1 LVNGSKGIGTGFS
14 TDIMCY
20 HPLEI
25 IGYLKSKLGTD
36 LLLPSPVEFK
46 PYWEGF
52 KGTVEKIQG
61 SSPAKYLI
69 KGLYEKVGTDKI
81 RVTELPVS
89 FWTEKFKEHLE
100 SLLDPV
106 DKAGKKLSS
115 VIKDYDDMS
124 KDVNVDFTITFAKGK
139 IEELEAM
146 VIDNG
151 CNALEKLL
159 KLYKTN
165 SSSNMH
171 LFDANDKLKKYE
183 NVQEIIDDYFG
194 TRLELY
200 QKRKEHLIHCLNKEL
215 VLLSNKKRYILENLD
230 GTIDL
235 RRKSKQEIHSLLK
248 ERGYDVLEEDELLVK
263 EDSNLN
269 QYKYLV
275 KMPMDSVSQ
284 ENVNR
289 LEKDHANKETELKNT
304 MSKTIQ
310 QMWLEE
316 LDHLRR
322 EYLVFKEERVAIN
335 ESMTVVKKT
344 VKKTGDVKKSVK
356 SK

>member
-1 LVNGSKGIGTGFS
+1 
-14 TDIMCY
+14 
-20 HPLEI
+20 
-25 IGYLKSKLGTD
+25 
-36 LLLPSPVEFK
+36 
-46 PYWEGF
+46 
-52 KGTVEKIQG
+52 
-61 SSPAKYLI
+61 
-69 KGLYEKVGTDKI
+69 
-81 RVTELPVS
+81 
-89 FWTEKFKEHLE
+89 
-100 SLLDPV
+100 
-106 DKAGKKLSS
+106 
-115 VIKDYDDMS
+115 MS
-124 KDVNVDFTITFAKGK
+124 KDVNVDFTITFTKGK
-139 IEELEAM
+139 IEELEAT

-159 KLYKTN
+159 KLYTTN
-165 SSSNMH
+165 TTTNMH

-200 QKRKEHLIHCLNKEL
+200 RKRKEHLIDCLNKEL

-230 GTIDL
+230 GSIDL

-335 ESMTVVKKT
+335 ESTKVVKKT
-344 VKKTGDVKKSVK
+344 VKKSVK